1 MASGNYAKKS
11 VSPATTEIRSAIPA
25 RATRDLSAVTDTAG
39 DEPLTEETFTF
50 TRESASV
57 KAPVRTDNI
66 PNRTGK
72 TATTRI
78 TNGGKTGTTT
88 RITNGGKS
96 GTTRITNSG
105 KSGAPTRVLST
116 DVRAAEATRVLTREL
131 RDTNSTQVLDD
142 LRTDHNTR
150 ILPNTKIARAV
161 DIDRALMHDTP
172 TIKQLEKHKSWLNPW
187 LVCFTFAIISLLV
200 LISAG
205 ILQRETVNF
214 NFGVGQTYSIQVGG
228 SQAKD
233 WQKTQP
239 EPIKKTIKPATGPY
253 AVMGKPTVNADFI
266 NKVLSNAGS
275 PAVGKGQVFYDLG
288 VQYGIDPVFALAFFQ
303 HESTFGTRGEARKTL
318 SIGNLRCIQNHA
330 CVDKNASGDGYA
342 QMDSWDDGIKTWYSL
357 IRNFYVIDM
366 HKDTIEKIIPT
377 YAPSSDNNN
386 EAAYINSLKYS
397 IDSWRAGVI

>member
-11 VSPATTEIRSAIPA
+11 VSPTTTQTRSAIPA
-25 RATRDLSAVTDTAG
+25 RATRDLSAAPDG
-39 DEPLTEETFTF
+39 EGNEPLTEETFTF

-57 KAPVRTDNI
+57 RPPTRTENVS
-66 PNRTGK
+66 NRTGK

-78 TNGGKTGTTT
+78 TNGGKA
-88 RITNGGKS
+88 
-96 GTTRITNSG
+96 GTTRM
-105 KSGAPTRVLST
+105 LST
-116 DVRAAEATRVLTREL
+116 DKRAAEATRVLTRDL
-131 RDTNSTQVLDD
+131 RETNSTQVLEN

-150 ILPNTKIARAV
+150 VLPNTKLARAV

-172 TIKQLEKHKSWLNPW
+172 AIKQLEKHKSWLHPW
-187 LVCFTFAIISLLV
+187 LICFTFAIISLLV
-200 LISAG
+200 LVTAG
-205 ILQRETVNF
+205 ILQRENTVNF

-253 AVMGKPTVNADFI
+253 AVMGKPTVSADFI

-275 PAVGKGQVFYDLG
+275 PAAGKGQVFYDLG

-318 SIGNLRCIQNHA
+318 SIGNLRCIQNHE

-386 EAAYINSLKYS
+386 EAAYISSLKYS
-397 IDSWRAGVI
+397 IDRWRAGVI

>member
-25 RATRDLSAVTDTAG
+25 RATRDLSAVIDTAG
-39 DEPLTEETFTF
+39 DEPLTAETYTF

-57 KAPVRTDNI
+57 KAPVRTEGN

-78 TNGGKTGTTT
+78 TNGGKTGATT
-88 RITNGGKS
+88 RITS
-96 GTTRITNSG
+96 SG
-105 KSGAPTRVLST
+105 KAGAPPTRVLST

-131 RDTNSTQVLDD
+131 RDTNSTQVLDN
-142 LRTDHNTR
+142 LRTEHNTR
-150 ILPNTKIARAV
+150 ILPNTKIARTV
-161 DIDRALMHDTP
+161 DIDRALIHDTP

-205 ILQRETVNF
+205 ILQRENTVSF

-275 PAVGKGQVFYDLG
+275 PAAGKGQVFYDLG

-318 SIGNLRCIQNHA
+318 SIGNLRCIQNHE

-386 EAAYINSLKYS
+386 EAAYISSLKAS
-397 IDSWRAGVI
+397 IDSWRAGVL